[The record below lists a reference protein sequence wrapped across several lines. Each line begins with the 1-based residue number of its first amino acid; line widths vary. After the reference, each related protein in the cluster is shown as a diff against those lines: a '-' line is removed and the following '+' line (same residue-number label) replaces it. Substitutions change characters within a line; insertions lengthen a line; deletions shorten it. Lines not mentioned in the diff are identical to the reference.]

1 MTYNLPLNLKKML
14 SISNINQANF
24 GKLIGNSSPATV
36 SGWVSGSTKP
46 PIDKILL
53 MCRHFDVSLSEFVTG
68 EIGFPSKQYDDFVKE
83 NHPHLLSDTEKEK
96 YGVDK
101 DQIIVLLQD
110 KIKLLEE
117 NLPKLLEITFYDTI
131 AKIDE
136 MYNLLHKEDFEG
148 EMGDNIGDVN
158 DIKKVSRNKK

>member
-1 MTYNLPLNLKKML
+1 MTYNLPSNLKKMI

-53 MCRHFDVSLSEFVTG
+53 MCSHFNVSLSEFVTG
-68 EIGFPSKQYDDFVKE
+68 EIGFPSKQYDDFVAE

-117 NLPKLLEITFYDTI
+117 NLPKLMEITFSETI
-131 AKIDE
+131 GKIDE
-136 MYNLLHKEDFEG
+136 MYIIMQKNAIKENLAKGVEEL
-148 EMGDNIGDVN
+148 N
-158 DIKKVSRNKK
+158 DSKNLRGKN